1 MINVVDASPTDADL
15 IHLARCVELAQ
26 QARDARNHPFGSVLV
41 GPDGT
46 VLAEAGNTV
55 GTTGDVTG
63 HAETNLV
70 RIATTAVDRALM
82 AGSTLYSSTEP
93 CAMCAGATYWSHVGR
108 LVYALSEADLFKII
122 GEDERNPTLLLPC
135 RSVFAAGQR
144 EMTVVG
150 PVDVP
155 GMREVHEGFWN

>member
-1 MINVVDASPTDADL
+1 MRIEGFIGHEQGRPRRQYSIEPG
-15 IHLARCVELAQ
+15 RE
-26 QARDARNHPFGSVLV
+26 V
-41 GPDGT
+41 GGHFYS
-46 VLAEAGNTV
+46 GNRVRIYLSTLFS
-55 GTTGDVTG
+55 DVTG

-70 RIATTAVDRALM
+70 RIATTAVDGALM
-82 AGSTLYSSTEP
+82 AGSTLYSSAEP

-108 LVYALSEADLFKII
+108 LAYALSEADLFKII
-122 GEDERNPTLLLPC
+122 GEDERNPTLSLPC

-150 PVDVP
+150 PVVVP